1 MTSLYIV
8 ICSVF
13 KNVLSI
19 LYFMCHINV
28 LIFMSELMYAY
39 MIWNACVLF
48 FIKTSSVFV
57 VDIGIHCSID

>member
-28 LIFMSELMYAY
+28 LHVIFMSGKL
-39 MIWNACVLF
+39 
-48 FIKTSSVFV
+48 
-57 VDIGIHCSID
+57 

>member
-19 LYFMCHINV
+19 LYVMCHINV
-28 LIFMSELMYAY
+28 LIFMSGKL
-39 MIWNACVLF
+39 
-48 FIKTSSVFV
+48 
-57 VDIGIHCSID
+57 